1 MKALFQIDN
10 VRAFQGNALLRQ
22 GSAILISILLAQSV
36 LPKEDI
42 GRYEQLLFIGF
53 VITSFWVTGLMQAL
67 LSRYHKVQEALRAV
81 FLTNVALIFGG
92 LGAILTLGF
101 WLGRHWLVP
110 LLTGQEQLPYLLP
123 FLLFLLFN
131 LATFLLE
138 NFYLLWNRPLELL
151 AFSAVTYLI
160 QMIAV
165 IYPAW
170 MGMGLEPAI
179 WALTGVGALR
189 FLWLLLRM
197 WRFGKLGWHSE
208 GVKLWLFSGWPLV
221 LYAAVGTISLSF
233 DPWLVNFHFDGD
245 PDVFAVF
252 RYGARELPLAMA
264 LAAALGTAMVPEVSA
279 DLETALLK
287 MRQKSLRLY
296 HLLFPLTLILL
307 LTSKYWFTW
316 VFSASF
322 SESVGVFN
330 IFLLILVSRMLFPR
344 TVLIGLDVNQPVF
357 YFSLVELALNVLL
370 GFLLVGPFG
379 LLGIAWATVIA
390 YTVDKLLLC
399 YYLYRRF
406 GIAPAAYT
414 PVYWWLGYTILLLL
428 AYFLMPFA

>member
-101 WLGRHWLVP
+101 WFGRHWLVP

-197 WRFGKLGWHSE
+197 WRGGLRRS
-208 GVKLWLFSGWPLV
+208 
-221 LYAAVGTISLSF
+221 
-233 DPWLVNFHFDGD
+233 
-245 PDVFAVF
+245 
-252 RYGARELPLAMA
+252 
-264 LAAALGTAMVPEVSA
+264 
-279 DLETALLK
+279 
-287 MRQKSLRLY
+287 SLRRANGVNAGGIRDWR
-296 HLLFPLTLILL
+296 LIRRSALRL
-307 LTSKYWFTW
+307 QVPVWIALKVLGNPDQSPTTW
-316 VFSASF
+316 RFRCPSSGRAKLRLRGQRRSFEGCGVGSAC
-322 SESVGVFN
+322 
-330 IFLLILVSRMLFPR
+330 R
-344 TVLIGLDVNQPVF
+344 D
-357 YFSLVELALNVLL
+357 
-370 GFLLVGPFG
+370 
-379 LLGIAWATVIA
+379 
-390 YTVDKLLLC
+390 
-399 YYLYRRF
+399 
-406 GIAPAAYT
+406 
-414 PVYWWLGYTILLLL
+414 
-428 AYFLMPFA
+428 

>member
-1 MKALFQIDN
+1 
-10 VRAFQGNALLRQ
+10 
-22 GSAILISILLAQSV
+22 
-36 LPKEDI
+36 
-42 GRYEQLLFIGF
+42 
-53 VITSFWVTGLMQAL
+53 
-67 LSRYHKVQEALRAV
+67 
-81 FLTNVALIFGG
+81 
-92 LGAILTLGF
+92 
-101 WLGRHWLVP
+101 
-110 LLTGQEQLPYLLP
+110 
-123 FLLFLLFN
+123 
-131 LATFLLE
+131 
-138 NFYLLWNRPLELL
+138 
-151 AFSAVTYLI
+151 
-160 QMIAV
+160 
-165 IYPAW
+165 
-170 MGMGLEPAI
+170 
-179 WALTGVGALR
+179 
-189 FLWLLLRM
+189 
-197 WRFGKLGWHSE
+197 
-208 GVKLWLFSGWPLV
+208 
-221 LYAAVGTISLSF
+221 
-233 DPWLVNFHFDGD
+233 
-245 PDVFAVF
+245 
-252 RYGARELPLAMA
+252 MA

-279 DLETALLK
+279 GLETALLK

-370 GFLLVGPFG
+370 GFLLGGPFG